1 MKYIFIFLISL
12 CLTSCIRNS
21 NAKFFIKNDDV
32 VKVVYQNFGEIN
44 SEIEISQFNK
54 EISIEKLNSIR
65 GSFVKSEI
73 VNKET
78 YSYLIDLFFKTQQ
91 NFYNEIFEVNDNKIV
106 NSVSNFQYI
115 GNVKV
120 KNKVTSLLFLLNTS
134 DENNCSYLLLYNVI
148 SKRIKS
154 VVVLAEQFN
163 NSPDSGNESFF
174 HKDYFI
180 QLSNFSR
187 VKKDSCS
194 SVFPE
199 SFLKRINIKDTKCTF
214 EYYSMFTVDENGFI
228 QFINVIE

>member
-1 MKYIFIFLISL
+1 L
-12 CLTSCIRNS
+12 
-21 NAKFFIKNDDV
+21 IKNDDV
-32 VKVVYQNFGEIN
+32 VKVIYQNLGGIDSN
-44 SEIEISQFNK
+44 IEISQFNK
-54 EISIEKLNSIR
+54 EITIEKLNSIS
-65 GSFVKSEI
+65 GSFVKTEI

-91 NFYNEIFEVNDNKIV
+91 NFYNEIFDENNEPLV

-115 GNVKV
+115 GNIKI
-120 KNKVTSLLFLLNTS
+120 KNNITSLLFLLNIS
-134 DENNCSYLLLYNVI
+134 DENNSSYLLLYNVI

-187 VKKDSCS
+187 VEKDNCS
-194 SVFPE
+194 SIFPK
-199 SFLKRINIKDTKCTF
+199 SFLNRINIKDKKCTF
-214 EYYSMFTVDENGFI
+214 EYYTMFTIDEKGFI